1 MADHFDLIVIGTGS
15 AGSGPTYACR
25 RAGWRVAV
33 VDDQPYGGTCAN
45 RGCDPKKVL
54 VGAAEAVDWA
64 RRMAGHGVAG
74 DARIDWPALM
84 QFKRGF
90 TDPVP
95 ENREKRL
102 RAVGVVALHGEAR
115 FVADD
120 TMEVGGDRFQ
130 AEHFVI
136 AAGSEPRTL
145 GIPGE
150 EHVRTST
157 DFLDLERLPARVVF
171 IGAGYISLEF
181 AHLAHRAG
189 AHVTVI
195 GRGRPLEQFDAEVV
209 DRLAG
214 HTRTL
219 GIELR
224 SRTEVTGVEAVGAA
238 YRVHLSAAGH
248 EETVD
253 ADLVIHGAGRVPA
266 TRRLALD
273 VAGVAT
279 DRTGVQVTEF
289 LQSPTNP
296 RVYAAGDVAVR
307 PGGFPLTPVAGY
319 EGRVVAENLLHGN
332 RLRAEYGP
340 VPSVVF
346 TIPPLATVGLTE
358 AAAAAAGQ
366 EVRIERHDTTGW
378 YSNRRI
384 GAAIAMTKVI
394 VDRESDRIVG
404 AHLLGHHAEEVI
416 NLFAMAMRHGLPAQ
430 ALREQIYA
438 YPTSGSDLPY
448 MV

>member
-1 MADHFDLIVIGTGS
+1 MTESYDLIVIGTGS
-15 AGSGPTYACR
+15 AGSGATYACR

-33 VDDQPYGGTCAN
+33 VDDLPYGGTCAN

-54 VGAAEAVDWA
+54 VGAAEAADWA
-64 RRMAGHGVAG
+64 RRMAGRGVAG

-84 QFKRGF
+84 QFKRTF

-95 ENREKRL
+95 ANREERMH
-102 RAVGVVALHGEAR
+102 AEGIATLHGEAR
-115 FVADD
+115 FVAADA
-120 TMEVGGDRFQ
+120 MEVGCDRFQ
-130 AEHFVI
+130 AKHFVI
-136 AAGSEPRTL
+136 AAGSEPRPL

-150 EHVRTST
+150 EYVRTST
-157 DFLDLERLPARVVF
+157 DFLALEQLPARIAFV
-171 IGAGYISLEF
+171 GAGYISFEF
-181 AHLAHRAG
+181 AHLARRAG
-189 AHVTVI
+189 AQVTVI
-195 GRGRPLEQFDAEVV
+195 GRGRALEQFDAEVV
-209 DRLAG
+209 DRLSE
-214 HTRTL
+214 HTRAV
-219 GIELR
+219 GIDLR
-224 SRTEVTGVEAVGAA
+224 THADVTAVEAIDGA
-238 YRVHLSAAGH
+238 YRVHLSAEGKAG
-248 EETVD
+248 TVD
-253 ADLVIHGAGRVPA
+253 ADLVVHGAGRVPA

-279 DRTGVQVTEF
+279 DRGGVRVTEF

-296 RVYAAGDVAVR
+296 NVYAAGDVAVR

-332 RLRAEYGP
+332 RRRVDYGA

-358 AAAAAAGQ
+358 AAASAAGR
-366 EVRIERHDTTGW
+366 EVRIERHDTSAW

-384 GAAIAMTKVI
+384 AAECAMTKVL
-394 VDRESDRIVG
+394 VDLASDRIVG
-404 AHLLGHHAEEVI
+404 AHLLGHHAGEVI
-416 NLFAMAMRHGLPAQ
+416 NLFAMAMRHGLTAR

-438 YPTSGSDLPY
+438 YPTSGSDVAY